1 MARGQTDLLS
11 RLADAGE
18 EAIHRLGDTPGAD
31 RLLGAVTSLRDRMDE
46 LQKKVRGIEALERR
60 LEELEARV
68 DELTGGKPSAKRA
81 SAAKSG
87 GAGSK
92 KSSSSSASGS
102 RSKT

>member
-18 EAIHRLGDTPGAD
+18 EAIQRFGDTPGAD

-46 LQKKVRGIEALERR
+46 LQKKVRGIDVLERR

-81 SAAKSG
+81 SPAKPR
-87 GAGSK
+87 GARSK
-92 KSSSSSASGS
+92 KSSPSSASGS
-102 RSKT
+102 GSKT